1 MISNL
6 CYESYSVFY
15 HAWFIIVVWMQLYA
29 FFHLC
34 QFLWAKCVFLF
45 YLWRWP
51 IESNATLSLF
61 YIVQLA
67 IGSWEFTE
75 LSSQNYIALWLEPWL
90 LPHDITNTKSTCSH
104 YLGLQKT
111 GQTLQHSCF
120 WGKGKPG
127 VFCCT
132 KAKLI
137 CSLGGLLMQLAQGDR
152 ASVNSSNI
160 WRVLS
165 GCPGVSGSTW
175 EQQIWMRPRR
185 REGCVWMWQ
194 NSLGSWPAPCTSL
207 YCWWAWDA
215 DTWGIWHSV
224 SSPHFNEC
232 TASTVSR
239 LNESR
244 GKREHIWKWILDF
257 RSKRFRPRMGTSS
270 RGERRLSSAL
280 L

>member
-6 CYESYSVFY
+6 CYKSYSVFY
-15 HAWFIIVVWMQLYA
+15 HAWFISVVWMQLHA

-34 QFLWAKCVFLF
+34 QFLRAKRVFHF

-61 YIVQLA
+61 YTVQLA
-67 IGSWEFTE
+67 IASWEFTE

-137 CSLGGLLMQLAQGDR
+137 CSLGGLLMQLAQGDW
-152 ASVNSSNI
+152 ASVNSGNI
-160 WRVLS
+160 WRVLNK
-165 GCPGVSGSTW
+165 TW
-175 EQQIWMRPRR
+175 AARCVGQHMR
-185 REGCVWMWQ
+185 
-194 NSLGSWPAPCTSL
+194 A
-207 YCWWAWDA
+207 A
-215 DTWGIWHSV
+215 DLH
-224 SSPHFNEC
+224 E
-232 TASTVSR
+232 A
-239 LNESR
+239 
-244 GKREHIWKWILDF
+244 
-257 RSKRFRPRMGTSS
+257 
-270 RGERRLSSAL
+270 
-280 L
+280 